1 MWKGVEQDQ
10 LRRKEGVAVIVEPR
24 GKSFLEKAAPF
35 QASPMKAGHAVR
47 IQHMG
52 LIGHLSGFRSI
63 GVRKCPG
70 GDITNG
76 KTEGTD
82 ENLRCGV
89 NQSLERGLYSGV
101 SCHKLE
107 GPC

>member
-10 LRRKEGVAVIVEPR
+10 LRRKEGVAVTVEPR

-35 QASPMKAGHAVR
+35 RASPMKAGQALQ
-47 IQHMG
+47 IQHTA
-52 LIGHLSGFRSI
+52 LIGHLSGFRST

-70 GDITNG
+70 GDITNR
-76 KTEGTD
+76 KREGTD

-89 NQSLERGLYSGV
+89 NQSWRERLVPWSF
-101 SCHKLE
+101 L
-107 GPC
+107 P